1 MKQIIGRKM
10 GMTEVFAKDGT
21 MYAVTVIEVLPN
33 VVTQVKTLEK
43 DGYDALQVGFEEKKE
58 SRANKAEKGHFA
70 KANVPVMSVLGEI
83 RGDELASYKVGDKI
97 TADIFKAGDV
107 VDVVG
112 TSKGRGYAGVI
123 KRWGHKI
130 GPKGHGSG
138 YHRGQGS
145 FANNGRNN
153 ARVIPGKK
161 MSGHHGNL
169 SATILNQLVVE
180 ANAEKNYILVKG
192 SVPGAKKSLVLV
204 RSAVKAQLGK
214 PEKVHELIDFE
225 AEKRAAEEARLAEE
239 ARIAAE
245 KKAAEEAKKAAEE
258 AAKLAAE
265 EAKKAEEE
273 AKKAAEAAKAEEA
286 KPAEPAPAVEE
297 APKAEEAPAPAAEE
311 VKGE

>member
-21 MYAVTVIEVLPN
+21 MYAVTVVEVLPN
-33 VVTQVKTLEK
+33 VVTQVKTIEK
-43 DGYDALQVGFEEKKE
+43 DGYEAIQVGFEEKKE
-58 SRANKAEKGHFA
+58 SKANKAEKGHFA
-70 KANVPVMSVLGEI
+70 KAGVPVMKVLGEI
-83 RGDELASYKVGDKI
+83 KGDELANYKVGDKI

-107 VDVVG
+107 VDVIG
-112 TSKGRGYAGVI
+112 TSKGRGYAGTV

-180 ANAEKNYILVKG
+180 TNAEKNYILVRG
-192 SVPGAKKSLVLV
+192 SVPGAKKSLVVV
-204 RSAVKAQLGK
+204 RSAIKTQLGQV
-214 PEKVHELIDFE
+214 EKVHELIDFE

-239 ARIAAE
+239 ARIAQE
-245 KKAAEEAKKAAEE
+245 KAAAEA
-258 AAKLAAE
+258 
-265 EAKKAEEE
+265 AKKAEEE
-273 AKKAAEAAKAEEA
+273 AKKAAEEAAKKAAEEAAKAEEA
-286 KPAEPAPAVEE
+286 KVEE
-297 APKAEEAPAPAAEE
+297 PAPAAEE

>member
-43 DGYDALQVGFEEKKE
+43 DGYVALQVGFEEKKE
-58 SRANKAEKGHFA
+58 SKANKAEKGHFA
-70 KANVPVMSVLGEI
+70 KAGVPVMKVLGEI
-83 RGDELASYKVGDKI
+83 KGDELANYKVGDKV

-107 VDVVG
+107 VDVIG

-123 KRWGHKI
+123 KRWGHAI

-180 ANAEKNYILVKG
+180 ANAEKNYILVRG
-192 SVPGAKKSLVLV
+192 SVPGAKKSLVVV
-204 RSAVKAQLGK
+204 RSAIKVQLGK

-225 AEKRAAEEARLAEE
+225 AEKKAAEAARLAEE
-239 ARIAAE
+239 ARIAE
-245 KKAAEEAKKAAEE
+245 EKAAAEAAKKAAEE
-258 AAKLAAE
+258 AAKAAE
-265 EAKKAEEE
+265 EA
-273 AKKAAEAAKAEEA
+273 AKAEAAKAAEAKVEEA
-286 KPAEPAPAVEE
+286 KVEE
-297 APKAEEAPAPAAEE
+297 PKAEEQKVEAPAAAEE

>member
-1 MKQIIGRKM
+1 MKEILGRKM

-33 VVTQVKTLEK
+33 VVTQVKTVEK
-43 DGYDALQVGFEEKKE
+43 DGYAALQVGIEEKKE
-58 SRANKAEKGHFA
+58 SKVNKAERGHFA
-70 KANVPVMSVLGEI
+70 KAGVKAQKVLREI
-83 RGDELASYKVGDKI
+83 KGDELANFKVGDEVK
-97 TADIFKAGDV
+97 ADIFKAGDV
-107 VDVVG
+107 VDVIG

-169 SATILNQLVVE
+169 SSTILNQLVVE
-180 ANAEKNYILVKG
+180 VNAEKNYILVRG
-192 SVPGAKKSLVLV
+192 SVPGAKKSLVVV
-204 RSAVKAQLGK
+204 RSAVKTQLGQK
-214 PEKVHELIDFE
+214 ENVHELVDYALE
-225 AEKRAAEEARLAEE
+225 EKARKE
-239 ARIAAE
+239 
-245 KKAAEEAKKAAEE
+245 AEE
-258 AAKLAAE
+258 AAIRA
-265 EAKKAEEE
+265 AEEE
-273 AKKAAEAAKAEEA
+273 AKRVAEAEAAAKAEAEAAAKAAEEAAKAEEA
-286 KPAEPAPAVEE
+286 KEEEKQAEPAA
-297 APKAEEAPAPAAEE
+297 E

>member
-10 GMTEVFAKDGT
+10 GMTEVFAQDGT

-43 DGYDALQVGFEEKKE
+43 DGYVALQVGFEEKKE
-58 SRANKAEKGHFA
+58 SKANKAEKGHFA
-70 KANVPVMSVLGEI
+70 KAGVPVMKVLGEI
-83 RGDELASYKVGDKI
+83 KGDELANYKVGDKI

-107 VDVVG
+107 VDVIG

-123 KRWGHKI
+123 KRWGHTI

-169 SATILNQLVVE
+169 SATILNQLLVE
-180 ANAEKNYILVKG
+180 ANAEKNYILVRG
-192 SVPGAKKSLVLV
+192 SVPGAKRSLVLV
-204 RSAVKAQLGK
+204 RSAIKTQLGK
-214 PEKVHELIDFE
+214 PEKVQSLVDYE
-225 AEKRAAEEARLAEE
+225 AAAKAAEEARLAEE
-239 ARIAAE
+239 KRIAE
-245 KKAAEEAKKAAEE
+245 EKAAAEAAAKAAEE
-258 AAKLAAE
+258 AAKAE
-265 EAKKAEEE
+265 AEAKKAEE
-273 AKKAAEAAKAEEA
+273 AKVEEPKVEEA
-286 KPAEPAPAVEE
+286 KPAEAP
-297 APKAEEAPAPAAEE
+297 AEE

>member
-10 GMTEVFAKDGT
+10 GMTEVFAQDGT

-43 DGYDALQVGFEEKKE
+43 DGYVALQVGFEEKKE
-58 SRANKAEKGHFA
+58 SKANKAEKGHFA
-70 KANVPVMSVLGEI
+70 KAGVPVMKVLGEI
-83 RGDELASYKVGDKI
+83 KGDELANYKVGDKI

-107 VDVVG
+107 VDVIG

-123 KRWGHKI
+123 KRWGHTI

-169 SATILNQLVVE
+169 SATILNQLLVE
-180 ANAEKNYILVKG
+180 ANAEKNYILVRG
-192 SVPGAKKSLVLV
+192 SVPGAKRSLVLV
-204 RSAVKAQLGK
+204 RSAIKTQLGK
-214 PEKVHELIDFE
+214 PEKVQALVDYE
-225 AEKRAAEEARLAEE
+225 AAEEARLAEE
-239 ARIAAE
+239 KRIAEEKAAAE
-245 KKAAEEAKKAAEE
+245 AAAKAAEEAAKKAAEE
-258 AAKLAAE
+258 AAKAE
-265 EAKKAEEE
+265 AEAKKAEE
-273 AKKAAEAAKAEEA
+273 AKVEEPKVEEA
-286 KPAEPAPAVEE
+286 KPAEAP
-297 APKAEEAPAPAAEE
+297 AEE

>member
-43 DGYDALQVGFEEKKE
+43 DGYEALQVGFEEKKE
-58 SRANKAEKGHFA
+58 SKANKAEKGHFA
-70 KANVPVMSVLGEI
+70 KAGVPVMKVLGEI
-83 RGDELASYKVGDKI
+83 KGDELANYKVGDKI

-107 VDVVG
+107 VDVIG
-112 TSKGRGYAGVI
+112 TSKGRGYAGTV

-180 ANAEKNYILVKG
+180 TNAEKNYILVRG
-192 SVPGAKKSLVLV
+192 SVPGAKKSLVVV
-204 RSAVKAQLGK
+204 RSAIKTQLGQV
-214 PEKVHELIDFE
+214 EKVHELIDFE

-239 ARIAAE
+239 ARIAQE
-245 KKAAEEAKKAAEE
+245 KAAAEA
-258 AAKLAAE
+258 
-265 EAKKAEEE
+265 AKKAEEE
-273 AKKAAEAAKAEEA
+273 AKKAAEEAAKKAAEEAAKAEEA
-286 KPAEPAPAVEE
+286 KVEE
-297 APKAEEAPAPAAEE
+297 PAPAAEE

>member
-10 GMTEVFAKDGT
+10 GMTEVFAQDGT

-43 DGYDALQVGFEEKKE
+43 DGYVALQVGFEEKKE
-58 SRANKAEKGHFA
+58 SKANKAEKGHFA
-70 KANVPVMSVLGEI
+70 KAGVPVMKVLGEI
-83 RGDELASYKVGDKI
+83 KGDELANFKVGDKI

-107 VDVVG
+107 VDVIG

-123 KRWGHKI
+123 KRWGHTI

-169 SATILNQLVVE
+169 SATILKQLLVE
-180 ANAEKNYILVKG
+180 ANAEKNYILIRG
-192 SVPGAKKSLVLV
+192 SVPGAKRSLVLV
-204 RSAVKAQLGK
+204 RSAIKTQLGK
-214 PEKVHELIDFE
+214 PEKVQALVDYE
-225 AEKRAAEEARLAEE
+225 AAAKAAEEARLAEE
-239 ARIAAE
+239 KRIAEEKAAAE
-245 KKAAEEAKKAAEE
+245 AAAKAAEEAAKKAAEE
-258 AAKLAAE
+258 AAKAE
-265 EAKKAEEE
+265 AEAKKAEE
-273 AKKAAEAAKAEEA
+273 AKVEEPKVEEA
-286 KPAEPAPAVEE
+286 KPAEAP
-297 APKAEEAPAPAAEE
+297 AEE

>member
-43 DGYDALQVGFEEKKE
+43 DGYEALQVGFEEKKE

-70 KANVPVMSVLGEI
+70 KAGVPVMQVLGEI
-83 RGDELASYKVGDKI
+83 KGDELANYKVGDKI

-107 VDVVG
+107 VDVIG
-112 TSKGRGYAGVI
+112 TSKGRGYAGTV

-180 ANAEKNYILVKG
+180 TNAEKNYILVRG
-192 SVPGAKKSLVLV
+192 SVPGAKKSLVV
-204 RSAVKAQLGK
+204 IRSAIKAQLGQV
-214 PEKVHELIDFE
+214 EKVHELIDFE

-239 ARIAAE
+239 ARIAQE
-245 KKAAEEAKKAAEE
+245 KAAAEA
-258 AAKLAAE
+258 
-265 EAKKAEEE
+265 AKKAEEE
-273 AKKAAEAAKAEEA
+273 AKKAAEEAAKAEEA
-286 KPAEPAPAVEE
+286 KVEE
-297 APKAEEAPAPAAEE
+297 PAPAAEE

>member
-43 DGYDALQVGFEEKKE
+43 DGYVALQVGFEEKKE
-58 SRANKAEKGHFA
+58 SKANKAEKGHFA
-70 KANVPVMSVLGEI
+70 KAGVPVMKVLGEI
-83 RGDELASYKVGDKI
+83 KGDELANYKVGDKI

-107 VDVVG
+107 VDVIG

-123 KRWGHKI
+123 KRWGHTI

-180 ANAEKNYILVKG
+180 TNAEKNYILVRG
-192 SVPGAKKSLVLV
+192 SVPGAKKSLVVV
-204 RSAVKAQLGK
+204 RSAIKVQLGQK
-214 PEKVHELIDFE
+214 EKVHELVDYE
-225 AEKRAAEEARLAEE
+225 AAARAAAEAKKAEEEAR
-239 ARIAAE
+239 
-245 KKAAEEAKKAAEE
+245 KAAEE
-258 AAKLAAE
+258 AARLAAE
-265 EAKKAEEE
+265 EAKKAEEA
-273 AKKAAEAAKAEEA
+273 AKKAAEEAAKAAAEEA
-286 KPAEPAPAVEE
+286 AKVEAAPAQEAPVAEE
-297 APKAEEAPAPAAEE
+297 APKAEPVAEE
-311 VKGE
+311 KKGE